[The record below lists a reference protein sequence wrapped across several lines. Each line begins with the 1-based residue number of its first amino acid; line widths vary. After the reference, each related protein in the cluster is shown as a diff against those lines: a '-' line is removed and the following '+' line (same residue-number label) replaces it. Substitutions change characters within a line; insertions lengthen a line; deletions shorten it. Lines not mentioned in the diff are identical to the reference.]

1 MANPYE
7 LQRKR
12 ISQDSEAERSQQVG
26 AMERRFARMGGLN
39 SGSAVKAQE
48 RLGVGLEQNRQR
60 AMEGVD
66 IQEAQA
72 EEVKAESQRGR
83 DFAAGQADLGR
94 TFSREERLGS
104 QDFAS
109 GEAHLGR
116 MFARDERIDTQGFQ
130 AEQAGIDRGWRTGER
145 LGSEAFSK
153 GERESSQ
160 TFASGERKE
169 GQTFARGE
177 REASQQW
184 HSTEAGYERALKV
197 DAMTEQKRQFDH
209 QYVGDNSLWAKQFA
223 EDKETTEFNKRMA
236 EKSLKP
242 TGIEAWGSPFRKG
255 AFFGQGGEIAGL
267 FGQKKITSDGD
278 GSYKQP
284 KGGYG
289 KFGGGDNPRDTSG
302 FKGTGRY

>member
-130 AEQAGIDRGWRTGER
+130 AEQAGIDRDWRTGER
-145 LGSEAFSK
+145 KE
-153 GERESSQ
+153 SQ
-160 TFASGERKE
+160 TFASGERE
-169 GQTFARGE
+169 SSQTFARGE